1 MAVTFKMS
9 DPVLLH
15 YYLRIEVKQSASR
28 ISISQGAYAMKVLER
43 CGMMGCNLYHTPME
57 ACLKLSNQNTQPLV
71 DATAY
76 RSIVGSISYLVNTRS
91 NLMFVVGCMSCFLK
105 EPREDH
111 LAAVKWI
118 LRYVVGTSNSGL
130 WFGRKKRNQAL
141 LTRFSNDNFAGDVD
155 ASEE

>member
-9 DPVLLH
+9 DLVLLH

-28 ISISQGAYAMKVLER
+28 ISISQGAYTMKV
-43 CGMMGCNLYHTPME
+43 
-57 ACLKLSNQNTQPLV
+57 SNQNTQPLV

-105 EPREDH
+105 DPREDH
-111 LAAVKWI
+111 LAVVKWI

-155 ASEE
+155 TSEE